1 MNYSQDALEEMADK
15 IDLLDY
21 ASRTVD
27 FVKRSGITH
36 YAVCPFHNEKTAS
49 LAVNTEENYFHCFG
63 CGRSGNIY
71 KWIQWT
77 ENLTFDQAVQKVANI
92 TGSSIET
99 YTESELMSF
108 LRLMNKIRQPRKKP
122 EDLHRTILDIEK
134 DYLLRFKDEAPQEW
148 IDEGITPESMK
159 KYNIMVDPNSNRIV
173 YPVFDAD
180 YNLIGIKG
188 RTRFSNFKDL
198 GIMKYMNYHRVGVLD
213 YFTGMKQAQDSIV
226 DKNEIII
233 VEGIKSIMKLSQWGY
248 KNVVSAETSTLNEYQ
263 IALLIRH
270 HIRNV
275 IIAFD
280 QDVGLSKIKECT
292 KLLKRF
298 ANVWVVYDKWKLLE
312 EKDSPCDKGLDIW
325 NSLYEGRVRL

>member
-15 IDLLDY
+15 INLLDY

-36 YAVCPFHNEKTAS
+36 YAICPFHSEKTAS
-49 LAVNTEENYFHCFG
+49 LAVNTEENFFHCFG

-92 TGSSIET
+92 TGSSVEM

-108 LRLMNKIRQPRKKP
+108 LRLMNKMNQPRKSV
-122 EDLHRTILDIEK
+122 DLHRTILDIDK
-134 DYLLRFKDEAPQEW
+134 DYFSRFKDEIPQEW
-148 IDEGITPESMK
+148 VDEGISPESMK
-159 KYNIMVDPNSNRIV
+159 QYNIMVDPNSNRIV
-173 YPVFDAD
+173 YPVLDAD
-180 YNLIGIKG
+180 FNMIGIKG
-188 RTRFSNFKDL
+188 RTRFTNYKDL
-198 GIMKYMNYHRVGVLD
+198 GIMKYMNYHRIGVLD
-213 YFTGMKQAQDSIV
+213 YFTGMKQAQDSIS

-263 IALLIRH
+263 IALLIQH
-270 HIRNV
+270 HIRDV

-280 QDVGLSKIKECT
+280 QDVVLSKIKECT
-292 KLLKRF
+292 KLLKKF
-298 ANVWVVYDKWKLLE
+298 ANVWVIRDKWKLLE
-312 EKDSPCDKGLDIW
+312 EKDSPCDQGPDIW
-325 NSLYEGRVRL
+325 KQLYERRVKL